1 MGRLG
6 LSKGLDFRD
15 NVFGDPVLYSCPA
28 FSGRCVSGHRRCLR
42 DGIERPLQRVPCA
55 LAVVLAR
62 AGEVLAS
69 SPGSEVYRA
78 VNR

>member
-1 MGRLG
+1 M
-6 LSKGLDFRD
+6 
-15 NVFGDPVLYSCPA
+15 
-28 FSGRCVSGHRRCLR
+28 R